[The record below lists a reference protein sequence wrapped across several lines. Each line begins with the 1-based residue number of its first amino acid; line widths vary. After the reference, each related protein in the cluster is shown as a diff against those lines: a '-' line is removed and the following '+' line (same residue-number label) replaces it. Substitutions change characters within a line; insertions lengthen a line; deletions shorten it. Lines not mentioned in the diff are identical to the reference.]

1 MPLSKS
7 EAAESLREIEATS
20 AVSARLRTYSS
31 AAPHFMLWGLVWVA
45 GYAFSAW
52 RPEMRDLGWAAA
64 IAVGVVGSLL
74 LGVRGEGRRTSPAR
88 SLAISGAIAAFFGV
102 VFVVLGP
109 MQPRQIDAFFPL
121 VFAGAYVLAGIWV
134 GARFA
139 ICGVVVAAVTLAGY
153 FYAGDAFGYWMAAA
167 GGGTLLLTG
176 LWLRSA

>member
-7 EAAESLREIEATS
+7 EAAESLRAIEATS
-20 AVSARLRTYSS
+20 ATSARLRNYSS
-31 AAPHFMLWGLVWVA
+31 AAPHFMLWGLVWA
-45 GYAFSAW
+45 CGYSFSALH
-52 RPEMRDLGWAAA
+52 PEMRNAGWAAA
-64 IAVGVVGSLL
+64 IAVGVMGALF
-74 LGVRGEGRRTSPAR
+74 LGTRGDGRKSSPGR
-88 SLAISGAIAAFFGV
+88 SLAVSGAIAAFFGLL
-102 VFVVLGP
+102 FVVLGP

-139 ICGVVVAAVTLAGY
+139 VCGAIVAAVTIAGY